1 MANPNLVATSSIYG
15 FTTYLIP
22 TGTAT
27 TVWTALTPPVGT
39 VNRVNFIMA
48 SNVTASAATITVT
61 VNSAASGGGTA
72 YRLAYNLSVP
82 ANATL
87 IVADK
92 SNMLY
97 ITETNS
103 VVVNSGTASAIE
115 MVASYEAIT

>member
-1 MANPNLVATSSIYG
+1 MANPNLVTTSSIYG
-15 FTTYLIP
+15 VTTYLIP
-22 TGTAT
+22 TGVTAT
-27 TVWTALTPPVGT
+27 TWTALTPSAGIVH
-39 VNRVNFIMA
+39 RVNFIMA

-61 VNSAASGGGTA
+61 VNSAAGGGGTA
-72 YRLAYNLSVP
+72 YRLAYLISVP

-103 VVVNSGTASAIE
+103 VVVTSGTSSAIE
-115 MVASYEAIT
+115 MIASYEAIS